1 MNCLGRFSPLLT
13 VFKPPPPRRKFN
25 GSRNYGLTFKKH
37 LALATASAILLSTF
51 VAPVEAL
58 ATPNCGG
65 ASWYALS
72 SRTASGERMNAS
84 LLTAAHRSLKF
95 GTKVKVTNRNNG
107 KAVIVRIN
115 DRGPFIKGRVLD
127 LSKAAAHRIGMVS
140 SGTAHVCFQPIG

>member
-1 MNCLGRFSPLLT
+1 MA
-13 VFKPPPPRRKFN
+13 VFRHFWPSLSPPPLRRKFN
-25 GSRNYGLTFKKH
+25 GRRIYGLTFKKH
-37 LALATASAILLSTF
+37 LALATASAVLFSTF
-51 VAPVEAL
+51 IAPVEAF

-84 LLTAAHRSLKF
+84 LMTAAHRSLQF

-107 KAVIVRIN
+107 KSVIVRIN

-127 LSKAAAHRIGMVS
+127 LSRAAAHEIGMVQ
-140 SGTAHVCFQPIG
+140 SGTAHVCFQTVG

>member
-1 MNCLGRFSPLLT
+1 MTL
-13 VFKPPPPRRKFN
+13 
-25 GSRNYGLTFKKH
+25 KKH

-51 VAPVEAL
+51 VAPLEAL
-58 ATPNCGG
+58 ATQNCGG

-140 SGTAHVCFQPIG
+140 SGTAHVCFQPVG